1 MLTFR
6 NTNIFFAILALVLIS
21 LQVGKVQIPFY
32 YYLLLLFVYSGVL
45 FYGSY
50 YVLSQFYFPVIGKS
64 DTQEKEIAI
73 SFDDGP
79 LPQYTNDVLAVLEKT
94 NTPAT
99 FFCIGHRVAKYPEL
113 MQKIHA
119 AGHVIGNH
127 SYSHS
132 PVFDL
137 YGAKKMTDD
146 LQQMNADVRQQLGI
160 TLKLF
165 RPPYGV
171 TNPNLGTAVKA
182 GGFTAV
188 GWSIRSMDTITKDP
202 DRLLKKVLK
211 SLHPGAVVLFHDTCA
226 STASMLEE
234 FINEARRRGYRIVPL
249 DKMLNLKA
257 YA

>member
-6 NTNIFFAILALVLIS
+6 NINVLFIFLLCSFIVIEVTGHRVPFFAYPLALLA
-21 LQVGKVQIPFY
+21 
-32 YYLLLLFVYSGVL
+32 YLTILFI
-45 FYGSY
+45 GSY
-50 YVLSQFYFPVIGKS
+50 FVNSQFYFPVVCHA
-64 DTQEKEIAI
+64 QPRLKEIAI

-79 LPQYTNDVLAVLEKT
+79 LPQYTKEILDVLEKT
-94 NTPAT
+94 GTPAT
-99 FFCIGHRVAKYPEL
+99 FFCIGHRVTKHPEL
-113 MQKIHA
+113 MRQIHA
-119 AGHVIGNH
+119 AGHIIGNH

-132 PVFDL
+132 PLFDL
-137 YGAKKMTDD
+137 YSAKKMTED
-146 LQQMNADVRQQLGI
+146 LQQMNAEVRQQLGI

-171 TNPNLGTAVKA
+171 TNPNLGKAVEA

-188 GWSIRSMDTITKDP
+188 GWSIRSLDTITKDP

-211 SLHPGAVVLFHDTCA
+211 SLRPGAVVLFHDTCA

-234 FINEARRRGYRIVPL
+234 FIHETRRRDYRIVPL